1 MMNQHRFPS
10 NNVLAMKTTKSHQLV
25 IYVFVGLF
33 LFASAAGADWPT
45 YRHDNART
53 GCTSESLAAPL
64 TLHWVYTPVYPPRP
78 AWPAPAKRPREGF
91 QLRHRV
97 IFDDAFQ
104 VAAVSDLIYFGS
116 SADNKVYALDAATGE
131 ERWSFFTGGP
141 VRLAPTVSKNRV
153 LVGSDDGFVYC
164 LGAKDGKL
172 LWKKRGGPNDEML
185 LGNGRMISRWPIRT
199 SVLVDEDIAYFSAGI
214 FPHENVYLYAVRT
227 SNGALIWKN
236 DTISQEEANRN
247 DLSPQGY
254 LLAAE
259 GRLFVPS
266 GRSLPVA
273 FDRTTGR
280 LVFNKKYGWRGEQ
293 AGGNIGGTYA
303 LLADNQI
310 YTGTQHHLLALDQR
324 TGKTGFAWFPGRR
337 LTVDGGMA
345 YMATSR
351 ELVAMDRTAYAKA
364 SGRRNALEYRIKALA
379 SDVRSATGE
388 RRMKLQQELKALREN
403 LERHK
408 KENIKPTIPWR
419 VPSECDSELILSGN
433 LVFAGGKDQ
442 VDAFNRESGQTVWNA
457 KVDGGARGLAVANG
471 HLYVSTDKGKIY
483 CFASADLAKKESPTI
498 RPLANPY
505 PEDKLT
511 DAYEA
516 AAEAIIMETGVK
528 KGYCLIL
535 GAERGRLARELALRT
550 ELTIIGIEPDL
561 EKVRAARSALD
572 AAGLYG
578 ERVTIDHG
586 DISKLSY
593 SNYFANLIVSDSLL
607 LTGKIPGEPGELAR
621 HLKPCGGSICLGM
634 PAKPPPQADSLT
646 SEQLLRWF
654 AHLELGPCQ
663 ISQTNGVWAT
673 LRRGP
678 LSGAGRWTHQYA
690 EPGNT
695 ACSDDQLVGGNLG
708 LLWFG
713 DPGSAPMVNRH
724 NAAAAPLAVNGR
736 LFIQGENIIM
746 SYDSYNG
753 IQLWKRDIPGAMRTQ
768 LKKIECGNIA
778 ASQDSVFVAVGSKCL
793 RLDAETGK
801 TSATYNIPAGTEGAS
816 KWGYLAYVDGIL
828 YGSTLRQTGVSSSI
842 FAIDAQNGRKIWSY
856 EGKNIANLTIAIGDG
871 WLFFVDSSLSPQQR
885 QELLQQDKS
894 HLMNLNPEQAKKAEE
909 AQKKLDAR
917 LAVAVDARTGG
928 KLWSKPV
935 DVTDCSKIAIGGG
948 ELTLMYREG
957 IVILCGANANGH
969 YWRQFLAGDFSR
981 RRLVALSAKSGE
993 LLWARDANYRHRP
1006 VIIGDS
1012 VLAEPWAYD
1021 LKNGKQKTRLHPAS
1035 GVETPWQ
1042 FLRPGHHCGAISASP
1057 QMLFMRS
1064 GFTSYYDLRDDSGIR
1079 HFAGHRLGCW
1089 INAIAADGLALMPEA
1104 SAGCICLHPINCSLA
1119 LEPRPDHEL
1128 WGIYS
1133 AGESSTPVRHLAVN
1147 LGAPGDRRASNGE
1160 IWFGY
1165 PRPGLPSDR
1174 AAMGFSFEL
1183 KTEFF
1188 KGGGYSRK
1196 NSQAQPIAG
1205 ANNAWVLSSCGRG
1218 LKRCVLPLL
1227 GKEDKPAEYTVRLYF
1242 AELENEQAGKRVFDI
1257 KLQGQT
1263 VLDDF
1268 DLLKEAGG
1276 SHKPVVREFPGVRVS
1291 RNLEIE
1297 FVPRDKETSSVN
1309 DMPILCGVEVRY
1321 AKAIEE

>member
-1 MMNQHRFPS
+1 
-10 NNVLAMKTTKSHQLV
+10 
-25 IYVFVGLF
+25 
-33 LFASAAGADWPT
+33 
-45 YRHDNART
+45 
-53 GCTSESLAAPL
+53 
-64 TLHWVYTPVYPPRP
+64 
-78 AWPAPAKRPREGF
+78 
-91 QLRHRV
+91 
-97 IFDDAFQ
+97 
-104 VAAVSDLIYFGS
+104 
-116 SADNKVYALDAATGE
+116 
-131 ERWSFFTGGP
+131 
-141 VRLAPTVSKNRV
+141 
-153 LVGSDDGFVYC
+153 
-164 LGAKDGKL
+164 
-172 LWKKRGGPNDEML
+172 
-185 LGNGRMISRWPIRT
+185 
-199 SVLVDEDIAYFSAGI
+199 
-214 FPHENVYLYAVRT
+214 
-227 SNGALIWKN
+227 
-236 DTISQEEANRN
+236 
-247 DLSPQGY
+247 
-254 LLAAE
+254 
-259 GRLFVPS
+259 
-266 GRSLPVA
+266 
-273 FDRTTGR
+273 
-280 LVFNKKYGWRGEQ
+280 
-293 AGGNIGGTYA
+293 
-303 LLADNQI
+303 
-310 YTGTQHHLLALDQR
+310 
-324 TGKTGFAWFPGRR
+324 
-337 LTVDGGMA
+337 
-345 YMATSR
+345 
-351 ELVAMDRTAYAKA
+351 
-364 SGRRNALEYRIKALA
+364 
-379 SDVRSATGE
+379 
-388 RRMKLQQELKALREN
+388 
-403 LERHK
+403 
-408 KENIKPTIPWR
+408 
-419 VPSECDSELILSGN
+419 
-433 LVFAGGKDQ
+433 
-442 VDAFNRESGQTVWNA
+442 
-457 KVDGGARGLAVANG
+457 
-471 HLYVSTDKGKIY
+471 
-483 CFASADLAKKESPTI
+483 
-498 RPLANPY
+498 
-505 PEDKLT
+505 
-511 DAYEA
+511 
-516 AAEAIIMETGVK
+516 
-528 KGYCLIL
+528 
-535 GAERGRLARELALRT
+535 
-550 ELTIIGIEPDL
+550 
-561 EKVRAARSALD
+561 
-572 AAGLYG
+572 
-578 ERVTIDHG
+578 
-586 DISKLSY
+586 
-593 SNYFANLIVSDSLL
+593 
-607 LTGKIPGEPGELAR
+607 
-621 HLKPCGGSICLGM
+621 
-634 PAKPPPQADSLT
+634 
-646 SEQLLRWF
+646 
-654 AHLELGPCQ
+654 
-663 ISQTNGVWAT
+663 
-673 LRRGP
+673 
-678 LSGAGRWTHQYA
+678 
-690 EPGNT
+690 
-695 ACSDDQLVGGNLG
+695 
-708 LLWFG
+708 
-713 DPGSAPMVNRH
+713 
-724 NAAAAPLAVNGR
+724 
-736 LFIQGENIIM
+736 
-746 SYDSYNG
+746 
-753 IQLWKRDIPGAMRTQ
+753 
-768 LKKIECGNIA
+768 
-778 ASQDSVFVAVGSKCL
+778 
-793 RLDAETGK
+793 
-801 TSATYNIPAGTEGAS
+801 
-816 KWGYLAYVDGIL
+816 
-828 YGSTLRQTGVSSSI
+828 
-842 FAIDAQNGRKIWSY
+842 
-856 EGKNIANLTIAIGDG
+856 
-871 WLFFVDSSLSPQQR
+871 
-885 QELLQQDKS
+885 
-894 HLMNLNPEQAKKAEE
+894 MNLNPEQAKKAEE